1 MIYGK
6 LDRRMNSFCLSMTWQ
21 CMNIG
26 PSLSQYISFDN
37 CSLFLISLITVGIP
51 SQFCCILSVLVVF
64 LSNNQRTRKEDVYS
78 WSSNVFVPFIDNV
91 FSTFWINFLRFSLLF
106 VYKMFLL
113 FQPVF
118 HCTIYLQ
125 TGMSNEHHLFNRVN
139 RVLLAKWNFD
149 FSSSRAFHLMKGN
162 HLVQDNL
169 DIACWNFQTLLQT
182 LQNGIFFVDHN
193 VSLDC
198 QMINIFK

>member
-6 LDRRMNSFCLSMTWQ
+6 LDRRMTF
-21 CMNIG
+21 
-26 PSLSQYISFDN
+26 F
-37 CSLFLISLITVGIP
+37 
-51 SQFCCILSVLVVF
+51 LSVDDLTMYEHWAITLPIYFFWQLLSIFDFFDYSWYTFSVFLVVF
-64 LSNNQRTRKEDVYS
+64 LSNNQQTRKEDVYS
-78 WSSNVFVPFIDNV
+78 WSSNVFLPFIDNV
-91 FSTFWINFLRFSLLF
+91 FSTFCINFLRFSLLF

-193 VSLDC
+193 ASLDC